1 MLSADVEFL
10 TRNNLIDYSFLL
22 GEVQQPIDEVRRL
35 CKQDPALGRGVYL
48 DSNGKVW
55 LCGIIDPLNNYDY
68 YKQAEY
74 YAKTVK
80 TMGKNGMSCVPP
92 SIYAPRFYNF
102 MTQ

>member
-1 MLSADVEFL
+1 M
-10 TRNNLIDYSFLL
+10 
-22 GEVQQPIDEVRRL
+22 
-35 CKQDPALGRGVYL
+35 GRGVYL

-102 MTQ
+102 MTQKVIGKEAESNKSVGGVELPLLNNTT